1 MCYFPRHSFST
12 SVSLLAEGHVT
23 FCLKRWFSEPAER
36 AHIVFPKA
44 HNVSVLIE
52 TCGMVLI
59 CPGQQSLSWSYRNH
73 LLSLGRSLSLLHIQ
87 SLIEGSA
94 TSPRVVSPVED
105 FMSSANFGKAAV
117 TLSSLP
123 SSPLSLQGSGDH
135 SEILSQL
142 SVIRDDRRDL
152 KMSHLYLYCK
162 SISDIVFKRMG
173 LLSRL

>member
-44 HNVSVLIE
+44 RNVSVLTE
-52 TCGMVLI
+52 TCGMVLVR
-59 CPGQQSLSWSYRNH
+59 PGQQSLSWSYRNH

-94 TSPRVVSPVED
+94 TSPRAVNPVED
-105 FMSSANFGKAAV
+105 FMSPPLSRKKFESLTHPESDRRLCNIPTSCEPCRGFHV
-117 TLSSLP
+117 TSSL
-123 SSPLSLQGSGDH
+123 
-135 SEILSQL
+135 
-142 SVIRDDRRDL
+142 
-152 KMSHLYLYCK
+152 
-162 SISDIVFKRMG
+162 
-173 LLSRL
+173 

>member
-1 MCYFPRHSFST
+1 
-12 SVSLLAEGHVT
+12 
-23 FCLKRWFSEPAER
+23 
-36 AHIVFPKA
+36 
-44 HNVSVLIE
+44 
-52 TCGMVLI
+52 
-59 CPGQQSLSWSYRNH
+59 
-73 LLSLGRSLSLLHIQ
+73 
-87 SLIEGSA
+87 
-94 TSPRVVSPVED
+94 
-105 FMSSANFGKAAV
+105 MSSANFGKAAV

-173 LLSRL
+173 LLSRV